1 MKIEILEFVDGA
13 KQAKGLTV
21 IIDVFRAFSVECYAY
36 YTGAARVIATGETD
50 EALKLRKEYRN
61 AVLAGERHEKKVPGF
76 DLGNSPTEVLQSNL
90 TGKTMVH
97 STTAGTNGLVSAAGA
112 DILLAASLV
121 NASATARYIRS
132 INPGLLSLV
141 AMGYGGKESALED
154 LLCAGYIK
162 SLLTGSGKSFEKEIS
177 DLKNSSG
184 KRFFNPANLGFS
196 PPTDFFLCTMT
207 DRFGFVLRAERRPDG
222 NINIERIDV

>member
-36 YTGAARVIATGETD
+36 YAGAARVIATGETD
-50 EALKLRKEYRN
+50 EALRLRNDYRN

-76 DLGNSPTEVLQSNL
+76 DLGNSPTEVLQFNL

-141 AMGYGGKESALED
+141 AMGYGGKEPALED

-184 KRFFNPANLGFS
+184 KRFFNPANLAFS

>member
-36 YTGAARVIATGETD
+36 YAGAARMIATGETG
-50 EALKLRKEYRN
+50 EALRLKKDYRN
-61 AVLAGERHEKKVPGF
+61 AVLAGERHEKKVQGF
-76 DLGNSPTEVLQSNL
+76 DLGNSPTEILKSDL

-141 AMGYGGKESALED
+141 AMGYRAKEPALED
-154 LLCAGYIK
+154 LLCAEYIK
-162 SLLTGSGKSFEKEIS
+162 SLLTGQENR
-177 DLKNSSG
+177 LKR
-184 KRFFNPANLGFS
+184 KY
-196 PPTDFFLCTMT
+196 
-207 DRFGFVLRAERRPDG
+207 
-222 NINIERIDV
+222 RI